1 MISFGDYVNGLNDNA
16 CCQCNRKVGS
26 KAWLVHLSTAGAI
39 LHPTS
44 DGDGGRSSQGF
55 WPVGREC
62 AKGFD
67 PAVLVKNFLVK
78 N

>member
-1 MISFGDYVNGLNDNA
+1 MISFGDYVNGLHDNA
-16 CCQCNRKVGS
+16 CCQCNRKVG
-26 KAWLVHLSTAGAI
+26 KNAWLVHLSTAGAI
-39 LHPTS
+39 LHPAS

>member
-1 MISFGDYVNGLNDNA
+1 MISFGDFVNGLNDDA
-16 CCQCNRKVGS
+16 CCQCGRKVGNN
-26 KAWLVHLSTAGAI
+26 AWLVHLSNSGGV
-39 LHPTS
+39 LHPAS
-44 DGDGGRSSQGF
+44 EADSSQGF

>member
-16 CCQCNRKVGS
+16 CCQCNRKVG
-26 KAWLVHLSTAGAI
+26 KNAWLVQLSTAGAI
-39 LHPTS
+39 LHPAS